1 MTNEQ
6 TFSEQIDHIKETVRN
21 LRDDIGPDAIEETAL
36 RLEKLNYAPPVII
49 PQATFLRLTKATLL
63 GEIDKI
69 LAMPD
74 QEACALAPDEPKKCQ
89 DLRIQFISVQI
100 YYYKILSSLRQGD
113 VDAWDE
119 VDELYVHD

>member
-6 TFSEQIDHIKETVRN
+6 TFPEQIDQLKETVRS
-21 LRDDIGPDAIEETAL
+21 LEDDAGPDVVEDTAR
-36 RLEKLNYAPPVII
+36 RLERLNYAPPVVI
-49 PQATFLRLTKATLL
+49 PQAKFLRLTKETLL
-63 GEIDKI
+63 DEIDKI

-74 QEACALAPDEPKKCQ
+74 QEACALAPDEPQKCQ

-100 YYYKILSSLRQGD
+100 YYYKILLSLRQGD

>member
-6 TFSEQIDHIKETVRN
+6 TFSEQIDQLKEAVKI
-21 LRDDIGPDAIEETAL
+21 LPDDTGPDIIEDTAR
-36 RLEKLNYAPPVII
+36 RLEKINYAPPVII
-49 PQATFLRLTKATLL
+49 PQTTFLRLTKETLL
-63 GEIDKI
+63 SEIDKI

-74 QEACALAPDEPKKCQ
+74 HEACALAPDEPGKCQ
-89 DLRIQFISVQI
+89 DLRVQFISVQI
-100 YYYKILSSLRQGD
+100 YYYKILLSLRQGD